1 MTMVLIGLV
10 GIVLSM
16 DIIETKEKLQ
26 KGKED
31 LY

>member
-1 MTMVLIGLV
+1 MTMVLVGLV

-16 DIIETKEKLQ
+16 DIIEAKEKLQ

-31 LY
+31 